1 MENKALSSILF
12 LDYDSKGGSGFA
24 TSLLDFTTP
33 WTGTLDQRH
42 AIFEGQAHFPSL
54 TTTTPPS
61 GWNNAKITPEPPMS
75 QVIALKTVQKIL
87 PGKTFVMTRDSRQG
101 SEAATLGSKRL
112 IKEINGAFT
121 HAVRFQSLWDLSNK
135 P

>member
-1 MENKALSSILF
+1 
-12 LDYDSKGGSGFA
+12 
-24 TSLLDFTTP
+24 
-33 WTGTLDQRH
+33 
-42 AIFEGQAHFPSL
+42 
-54 TTTTPPS
+54 
-61 GWNNAKITPEPPMS
+61 MS

-87 PGKTFVMTRDSRQG
+87 PGKTFIMTRNSRQG
-101 SEAATLGSKRL
+101 SEAAALGSKRL